1 MQLEEENTNLHQN
14 NDDDVVVNQNL
25 YEFSTIPAQF
35 SLDIYQPFTAYLQ
48 SKYGDEKE
56 INHNRQEELDYVFSL
71 GIEKAKKEFEF
82 ERYPILFEGK
92 KPRADEMNKLV
103 RIAKEFKS
111 YPGYPIIKSMSIAN
125 IINRIIES
133 RDKCNRTR
141 KKYQNCIQ
149 TYIGDPK
156 ELGNCDVSGFVQRIP
171 DEFLNTTS
179 STSSFLTP
187 LPSSFSGV
195 K

>member
-1 MQLEEENTNLHQN
+1 MNTKFYDILEISPQAT
-14 NDDDVVVNQNL
+14 DDDI
-25 YEFSTIPAQF
+25 TK
-35 SLDIYQPFTAYLQ
+35 AYRKLARQ
-48 SKYGDEKE
+48 WHPDSPK
-56 INHNRQEELDYVFSL
+56 NHNRQEELDYVFSL

-111 YPGYPIIKSMSIAN
+111 YTGYPIIKSMSIAN
-125 IINRIIES
+125 IVNRIIES
-133 RDKCNRTR
+133 SDKCNRTR
-141 KKYQNCIQ
+141 KKYQKCIQ

-171 DEFLNTTS
+171 DEFLNTSS
-179 STSSFLTP
+179 STSS
-187 LPSSFSGV
+187 SD
-195 K
+195 